1 MVYAR
6 HHHAPLPSPLS
17 RADSIYGIRQV
28 DGNVEAATTLGR
40 TKSHSKNALEWWD
53 VDDDFEER
61 REIAGELADV
71 GKLKRQ
77 GSRMSPVSSFH
88 KKVNSSARPSSPT
101 LGLMKAKKT
110 KKEQANE
117 EAEARA
123 KEARVQKSIAI
134 AARLFGASKMRR
146 GFIGDKVQLHDAQ
159 LKLQADVDALAK
171 SQHALAMSM
180 NEGLRAVAAGLK
192 ELAERQGGGA
202 AGRAPSASVVEAL
215 ESVIHARP
223 HSPVGSLYS
232 RPGGAPSASHRKS
245 LLDRAPACGSS
256 SAAEPNGASG
266 DVKLQA

>member
-1 MVYAR
+1 M
-6 HHHAPLPSPLS
+6 
-17 RADSIYGIRQV
+17 

-232 RPGGAPSASHRKS
+232 RPGAPLRHLTGRATRPCPSLWQQQCSRAKRRERRREATGVGRGGGGGGSDSATR
-245 LLDRAPACGSS
+245 LAQFQ
-256 SAAEPNGASG
+256 SARLGT
-266 DVKLQA
+266 